1 MTEKRP
7 VYPIHPG
14 EVLAEQLEELDITA
28 AELARELRVP
38 SNRLYQLIAGKRA
51 MTADTALRLEQWL
64 GVEAAF
70 WMNLQKSYEL
80 DLAAEQIG
88 DEIKRTVRRRTP
100 TSALESAASV
110 R

>member
-7 VYPIHPG
+7 IYPIHPG
-14 EVLAEQLEELDITA
+14 EVLAGQLEELDITA
-28 AELARELRVP
+28 AELTRELGVP

-51 MTADTALRLEQWL
+51 MTAAALRLAQWL

-80 DLAAEQIG
+80 DVAAEEVG
-88 DEIKRTVRRRTP
+88 DEIKRTVHRRTP
-100 TSALESAASV
+100 ATTLESAASV
-110 R
+110 P